1 MNLFDRMKL
10 PFRKNKEF
18 LSVLYDILGFYPH
31 DIEIYR
37 IAFAHK
43 SLAYRREE
51 RPAGRERKGTGRPA
65 RNERPSKPLNNERLE
80 FLGDAVLESV
90 VSDIL
95 FRHFPQKREG
105 FLTST
110 RSKIVQRET
119 LNRLAADLGLEK
131 LIQAA
136 QGTDMSRTN
145 IGGNAFE
152 ALMGAIYLDR
162 GYKLCHWFIAHRVIG
177 HFIDVEAM
185 AHKEVNFKSKLIE
198 WSQKNRINIDFKDS
212 SNEQK
217 GKGFHTAITLEG
229 IVIGRGNGRSKKES
243 QQEAAKDALTLMRRD
258 VKTYDS
264 IFRAKEKRTAME
276 AEESFA
282 LPKIDEIEEALARGE
297 KKAQRGTPV
306 YEEKKSRR
314 PQSDSDAAYD
324 TAYDAEAEYE
334 VIDTPPAQPR
344 PTAADYAAK
353 GLPLPPSEDDAQESE
368 PAERPRR
375 KQSRGGK
382 TVEEALAEKAQRE
395 RAAKEKTAKEAEKK
409 EKAPKAEA
417 APDKA
422 PKEKPQRERDRREKP
437 AQPKTAPAAGMPQT
451 NEPAEADQKP
461 AQQPRK
467 RRPESRQPATNP
479 AAEPEVVVVKDL
491 ATVGEPR
498 PEADENARPTAGRA
512 EQPSRPAAAA
522 AETHSPAV
530 TAAPLDEKPATDLP
544 AEAAAEAQTVAS
556 LEAEAQ
562 VLIDAYEAAGLSVT
576 PSRPAAV
583 PAAEPEEAAPAA
595 AAADSL
601 PPAADKAE
609 AGLEDLS
616 EALGSLG
623 AIPEEVEAEI
633 AAFAAGSGNGE
644 GEPEL
649 SEKDLENIGQNELSE
664 EAMMPSP
671 TADLAFES
679 SEKDSETTGKNES
692 GEEAGTGN
700 PPTEPAADDLETDR
714 AALAAEAFGDEE
726 AEAPLPEDEDDET
739 ETDED
744 GNAEE
749 YEAGNAPQPKPA
761 SLSDA
766 TPKPILRHLSID
778 DFVFGTDPTED
789 QPWPADSEDE
799 ADDEPARKPNR
810 RRRRPAR
817 RRGGERPEAAEASP
831 REASADDVPQGKSGS
846 SKPRRHRRRRPSGP
860 SEA

>member
-51 RPAGRERKGTGRPA
+51 RPAGRGGKGTSRTA
-65 RNERPSKPLNNERLE
+65 RGERPQKPLNNERLE

-95 FRHFPQKREG
+95 FRHFPNKREG

-177 HFIDVEAM
+177 HYIDVEAM

-212 SNEQK
+212 TSEQK

-229 IVIGRGNGRSKKES
+229 ILVGRGSGRSKKES

-297 KKAQRGTPV
+297 QKAQRAAAV

-324 TAYDAEAEYE
+324 TAYEDGADYE

-344 PTAADYAAK
+344 LTAADYTAK

-375 KQSRGGK
+375 KQNRGGK

-395 RAAKEKTAKEAEKK
+395 RAAKEKPAKETQKK
-409 EKAPKAEA
+409 EKAPQAGPASEKM
-417 APDKA
+417 
-422 PKEKPQRERDRREKP
+422 PKEKPQRERDRRENP
-437 AQPKTAPAAGMPQT
+437 AQAKTASTAPEPKA
-451 NEPAEADQKP
+451 NEQAEADQKP
-461 AQQPRK
+461 ARQQRK
-467 RRPESRQPATNP
+467 RRAETPQPTP
-479 AAEPEVVVVKDL
+479 APAGEPEVVVVKDL
-491 ATVGEPR
+491 AAVGEPR
-498 PEADENARPTAGRA
+498 PEAADDAQPAAGRTG
-512 EQPSRPAAAA
+512 QPSRAEAARTEVPSP
-522 AETHSPAV
+522 AET
-530 TAAPLDEKPATDLP
+530 TAQQDDTPATDRP
-544 AEAAAEAQTVAS
+544 ADPGAAAQATAS

-583 PAAEPEEAAPAA
+583 PAAESAAEAAPAA
-595 AAADSL
+595 AAADS
-601 PPAADKAE
+601 PAAAAAPE

-633 AAFAAGSGNGE
+633 TAFAAESMPDE
-644 GEPEL
+644 PEPEL
-649 SEKDLENIGQNELSE
+649 SEKDLETIAQHERFGEPAQPPL
-664 EAMMPSP
+664 AV
-671 TADLAFES
+671 DLPLEP
-679 SEKDSETTGKNES
+679 SEKDVATIEKNEL
-692 GEEAGTGN
+692 GEEAGIGIQ
-700 PPTEPAADDLETDR
+700 PMAPAAEDFET
-714 AALAAEAFGDEE
+714 AQASPAAETFGDEE
-726 AEAPLPEDEDDET
+726 AEALLPEEDEAEAVADET
-739 ETDED
+739 DAGEAAEVD
-744 GNAEE
+744 G
-749 YEAGNAPQPKPA
+749 APQPKPA

-789 QPWPADSEDE
+789 QPWPADGEEE
-799 ADDEPARKPNR
+799 AADQPARKPNR
-810 RRRRPAR
+810 RRRRPSR
-817 RRGGERPEAAEASP
+817 RRGSERPEAPEGAP
-831 REASADDVPQGKSGS
+831 REAPGGDAPGGKSGAA
-846 SKPRRHRRRRPSGP
+846 KPRRRRRRRPGGA
-860 SEA
+860 SED

>member
-1 MNLFDRMKL
+1 MKL

-51 RPAGRERKGTGRPA
+51 RPAGRGSKGASRPA
-65 RNERPSKPLNNERLE
+65 RGERPQKPLNNERLE

-95 FRHFPQKREG
+95 FRHFPNKREG

-212 SNEQK
+212 TSEQK

-229 IVIGRGNGRSKKES
+229 ILVGRGSGRSKKES

-297 KKAQRGTPV
+297 QKAQRAAAV
-306 YEEKKSRR
+306 YEEKKDRR

-324 TAYDAEAEYE
+324 TAYEDGADYE

-344 PTAADYAAK
+344 LTAADYTAK

-467 RRPESRQPATNP
+467 RRPELRQPATNP

-498 PEADENARPTAGRA
+498 PEADENARPAAGRA

-544 AEAAAEAQTVAS
+544 AEAAAEAQAAAS

-595 AAADSL
+595 PAADSL

-609 AGLEDLS
+609 AELEDLT

-664 EAMMPSP
+664 EAMIPSP
-671 TADLAFES
+671 TAELASES
-679 SEKDSETTGKNES
+679 SEKDSGTTGKNES

-749 YEAGNAPQPKPA
+749 DEAGKAPQPKPA

-846 SKPRRHRRRRPSGP
+846 SKPRRRRRRRPSGP

>member
-1 MNLFDRMKL
+1 MKL

-51 RPAGRERKGTGRPA
+51 RPAGRGSKGASRPA
-65 RNERPSKPLNNERLE
+65 RGERPQKPLNNERLE

-95 FRHFPQKREG
+95 FRHFPNKREG

-212 SNEQK
+212 TSEQK

-229 IVIGRGNGRSKKES
+229 ILVGRGSGRSKKES

-297 KKAQRGTPV
+297 QKAQRAAAV
-306 YEEKKSRR
+306 YEEKKDRR

-324 TAYDAEAEYE
+324 TAYEDGADYE

-344 PTAADYAAK
+344 LTAADYTAK

-467 RRPESRQPATNP
+467 RRPELRQPATNP

-498 PEADENARPTAGRA
+498 PEADENARPAAGRA

-544 AEAAAEAQTVAS
+544 AEAAAEAQAAAS

-595 AAADSL
+595 PAADSL

-609 AGLEDLS
+609 AELEDLT

-664 EAMMPSP
+664 EAMIPSP
-671 TADLAFES
+671 TAELASES
-679 SEKDSETTGKNES
+679 SEKDSGTTGKNES

-749 YEAGNAPQPKPA
+749 DEAGKAPQPKPA

-789 QPWPADSEDE
+789 QPWPADREDE

-846 SKPRRHRRRRPSGP
+846 SKPRRRRRRRPSGP